1 MAIQSLNELDEIFDS
16 VYPNQINLKSFN
28 KKKTLCPRIWQHGD
42 LKRIIRKHL
51 EVIAK
56 NFIKD
61 LEMEDIEIYDIV
73 LVGSIAGYN
82 WSKYSDID
90 LHIIIDFSSLSN
102 HGDKETLKKF
112 FDLKKNDWNQ
122 KHNILIYGY
131 PVEIYI
137 QDTDEVNQSN
147 GIYSVKYA
155 KWVKIPTSDGGE
167 MDKELIKRQASQY
180 INIIDKIE
188 ELSNLNLNKRQCS
201 ILKNEI
207 KKIHDEIVNGRRQT
221 LPKEG
226 EFGSANIV
234 FKVLRR
240 SGHLQKMKEIKTRLF
255 DKINSL

>member
-1 MAIQSLNELDEIFDS
+1 M
-16 VYPNQINLKSFN
+16 
-28 KKKTLCPRIWQHGD
+28 
-42 LKRIIRKHL
+42 
-51 EVIAK
+51 
-56 NFIKD
+56 
-61 LEMEDIEIYDIV
+61 
-73 LVGSIAGYN
+73 
-82 WSKYSDID
+82 
-90 LHIIIDFSSLSN
+90 
-102 HGDKETLKKF
+102 KKF

-137 QDTDEVNQSN
+137 QDIDEVNQSN
-147 GIYSVKYA
+147 GIYSIKYA

-207 KKIHDEIVNGRRQT
+207 KKIHDEIVKGRRET